1 MLASMTAN
9 KIAVHV
15 IGRYSNKSD
24 INLERTT

>member
-1 MLASMTAN
+1 LASRTAN

-15 IGRYSNKSD
+15 IGIYSNKSD